1 MGCGDGRVDQ
11 CCGGDDINRPVAAG
25 LAGDHMPQ
33 DHARDKKAAEADQA
47 IGHKAQQAVVADDDA
62 REEVQHIQAPD
73 QALQKLGW
81 QRVLLAGWALKGRA
95 AMGMCCSWY

>member
-62 REEVQHIQAPD
+62 REEVQHIQAPIKRPRSWGD
-73 QALQKLGW
+73 SGCCS
-81 QRVLLAGWALKGRA
+81 LAGL
-95 AMGMCCSWY
+95 